1 MLLSAPVCQLLNFS
15 LTPIK
20 HHLNLHELGTHLRY
34 ASFSKTQ
41 AQGQEVPV
49 YRDTILNRM
58 NHCPQLTSLP
68 KHPTSSFLKCPIKG
82 FRADRHKTDKQRA
95 WYQNFPQVR
104 SSCLS
109 SPWVRLQK
117 DEACCGVRSERWWP
131 EEQCPFL
138 LKHVLLPLHLTGCS
152 SSWVRS
158 KHPERSQI
166 EHAMEWSA
174 RPWLLRSPP
183 KHALPC

>member
-152 SSWVRS
+152 SS
-158 KHPERSQI
+158 
-166 EHAMEWSA
+166 
-174 RPWLLRSPP
+174 
-183 KHALPC
+183 